1 MRQSFFRTFFS
12 FSRNQQRGII
22 ALTFLL
28 ICSCLILWFYNPSYE
43 ETYNNDVKAQVS
55 AFLSE
60 QKQIK
65 ETENKKW
72 KNKKKEVPKELNLR
86 IFDPNIESK
95 KGFVSMGFSE
105 KMAMNFINYREKVKP
120 FKAKKDVLGLY
131 AVDQELYDQIDD
143 FILITKTKSNR
154 KPNSNYTKGDERDY
168 SKNEFKQTTFWKK
181 SEPLSININIADT
194 TELKMIKGIGS
205 YYAKSIVKFRDAL
218 GGFHSSDQLREIYA
232 FQKRPEAV
240 EPLLENVYID
250 LTEISKLNINT
261 VSKEE
266 LIMHPYL
273 KTNVAKALFNYRSQN
288 GTFEILEDIKKCHLV
303 TDEIYL
309 RIAPYLSLQ

>member
-1 MRQSFFRTFFS
+1 MKQSFFRTFFS

-22 ALTFLL
+22 ALSFLL
-28 ICSCLILWFYNPSYE
+28 LCSCLFLWLYDPSFE
-43 ETYNNDVKAQVS
+43 ETFDEEVKTQVS

-60 QKQIK
+60 QKKIK
-65 ETENKKW
+65 ESEGKKW
-72 KNKKKEVPKELNLR
+72 GYKKEIRRELALR
-86 IFDPNIESK
+86 TFDPNTENVE
-95 KGFVSMGFSE
+95 GFVSMGFSQ
-105 KMAMNFINYREKVKP
+105 KMAMNFINYREKVRL
-120 FKAKKDVLGLY
+120 FKSKEDVLALY
-131 AVDQELYDQIDD
+131 AVDQKLFDQIQG
-143 FILITKTKSNR
+143 FIQINESYSKK
-154 KPNSNYTKGDERDY
+154 KPNSNYTKKAE
-168 SKNEFKQTTFWKK
+168 NEYVRNEYKSNAFPNE
-181 SEPLSININIADT
+181 SEPLYININIADT
-194 TELKMIKGIGS
+194 SELKLIKGIGS

-218 GGFHSSDQLREIYA
+218 GGFHSREQIREIYA

-250 LTEISKLNINT
+250 DSQIIKLNINS

-309 RIAPYLSLQ
+309 KIAPYLSLQ